1 MPLYIE
7 LALKYLFSIRSKAL
21 SFMTFISIIGITV
34 GVSALLITLAVMSG
48 FEYGLKTK
56 IVDNNPHILVL
67 KLGGYIDSQELPLL
81 EEKLNQIKDIQ
92 AIEPIIYT
100 QAVAKKKNN
109 ITPVFVKGI
118 IPQKE
123 KQVSHLDKKIIA
135 GDFSLLEKTGFAV
148 IGSDLA
154 FILDVWIGDKINIF
168 SPYGKRTPFG
178 YVPKTKTFQISAIAD
193 FGVYELNSTFVA
205 INLLD
210 AQQLFNLENRFTGIQ
225 LRLKNPMQADTVKQK
240 LLSILP
246 SQYII
251 KSWID
256 INRSL
261 FQALQLEKFGM
272 FLVLTLIVL
281 VASFNISSLLITK
294 SREKRKEIAI
304 LKTLGATNSFILKI
318 FIWQGIIIG
327 MIGITLGLIL
337 GITTIFVADHY
348 HLIKLNPEVYM
359 IEYLPL
365 KISLEESIAV
375 VVSALVISFLSSL
388 IPAKMASKEIPV
400 EILRYE

>member
-1 MPLYIE
+1 
-7 LALKYLFSIRSKAL
+7 
-21 SFMTFISIIGITV
+21 
-34 GVSALLITLAVMSG
+34 LITLAVMSG